1 MDVFDQALDYI
12 KTSNNHKLFESEVSS
27 DSPNGR
33 YILYRGQKVLYIS
46 PTQFVC
52 LTIQNADRFRLEYEM
67 KKFNHP
73 FKAKLNSK
81 YYNDI
86 GKILDMVVGLH
97 NQ

>member
-1 MDVFDQALDYI
+1 MDVLEQALEYI
-12 KTSNNHKLFESEVSS
+12 SKSKDQNLLNVEVSM

-33 YILYRGQKVLYIS
+33 YVLYRGQKVLYIS
-46 PTQFVC
+46 PTKFVC
-52 LTIQNADRFRLEYEM
+52 LTIQNADRFRFEYEM
-67 KKFNHP
+67 KKYNHP

-86 GKILDMVVGLH
+86 GKILDLVVGLH

>member
-1 MDVFDQALDYI
+1 MDVLEQALQYI
-12 KTSNNHKLFESEVSS
+12 KERKDSHLFEVAVAS

-33 YILYRGQKVLYIS
+33 YILYRGQEILYIS
-46 PTQFVC
+46 PTRFVC

-67 KKFNHP
+67 KKYNHL
-73 FKAKLNSK
+73 FKAKLNFK

-86 GKILDMVVGLH
+86 GKILDLVVGLH

>member
-1 MDVFDQALDYI
+1 MDILDQALYYI
-12 KTSNNHKLFESEVSS
+12 KLSKNQELFDLEVPY

-46 PTQFVC
+46 PTRFVC
-52 LTIQNADRFRLEYEM
+52 LTIQNADRFRLEYEI
-67 KKFNHP
+67 KKYNHP

-81 YYNDI
+81 YYDDI
-86 GKILDMVVGLH
+86 GKILDMIVGLH